1 MPADRRNMRASIVIA
16 LCASWLSAGAVA
28 AESASPCKSTVTGDL
43 RLHELQSQVFGNTR
57 TIRVLVPAGYDA
69 PENRA
74 QRYPVLYMLDGQ
86 NLFDACLSDVSHKE
100 WQVDETVGRL
110 TRERAIPQIIVVGID
125 HAREKRAY
133 EYLPYRDFAGN
144 PDMEEPAGK
153 QFPTFLAKEVLP
165 FVNQT
170 YRTLTGLANT
180 GLGGSSY
187 GGVATLYALM
197 ARPDTFGYALIES
210 PSLSIGMGQLVRD
223 TAPLIAL
230 PRKVYIG
237 FGGREIDNPVI
248 SQKMIDLVQQVGTNF
263 RAAGYDDS
271 NLRVVIDADAKHDEV
286 AWAKR
291 FPDAVRFLF
300 GDWRPQ

>member
-1 MPADRRNMRASIVIA
+1 MRASIVIA
-16 LCASWLSAGAVA
+16 LCAGWLSAGAVA
-28 AESASPCKSTVTGDL
+28 AEPAAPCKSTVNGDL
-43 RLHELQSQVFGNTR
+43 RLHELQSRIFANTR

-69 PENRA
+69 VENRA
-74 QRYPVLYMLDGQ
+74 KRYPVLYMLDGQ

-110 TRERAIPQIIVVGID
+110 IRERAIPEIIVVGID

-133 EYLPYRDFAGN
+133 EYLPYRDFASN

-230 PRKVYIG
+230 PRKVVIG

-248 SQKMIDLVQQVGTNF
+248 SQKMIDLVHQVGTNF
-263 RAAGYDDS
+263 RAASYDDT
-271 NLRVVIDADAKHDEV
+271 NLRIVIDADAKHDEE
-286 AWAKR
+286 AWARR